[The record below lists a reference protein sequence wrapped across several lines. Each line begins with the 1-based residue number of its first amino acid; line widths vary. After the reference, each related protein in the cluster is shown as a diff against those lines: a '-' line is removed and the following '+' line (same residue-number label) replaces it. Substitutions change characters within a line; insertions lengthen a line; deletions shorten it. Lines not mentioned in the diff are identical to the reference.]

1 VVSSSPVPKSPPAPP
16 TTKSAAAPNLDA
28 LIAGVRAND
37 RAALG
42 RAITLVESHKPEHRA
57 LAQDLLQALLP
68 HTGRAHRIG
77 ITGVPG
83 VGKSTTID
91 QIGLNLVEAGHRVA
105 VLAVDP
111 TSKRTGGSILGD
123 KTRMNRLA
131 THPNAFI
138 RPSPTSGTL
147 GGVAARTRETMAL
160 VEAAGFDIV
169 IVETVGVGQSET
181 TVAEMVDFFLVLLL
195 AGGGDDLQ
203 GIKKGVIELAD
214 MIAINKADGD
224 NAPRATRAAADY
236 KNALHILTPAS
247 PNWQPPVLTISGLAN
262 LGLDE
267 LWSQITQH
275 RERLTASGEFAARR
289 QTQAV
294 TWMHDML
301 SDRLLA
307 MLKANPQVA
316 STLPG
321 LEAEVRAGRL
331 LPTRAVDQMLGLL
344 GLTDGKV

>member
-1 VVSSSPVPKSPPAPP
+1 VTKSSPL
-16 TTKSAAAPNLDA
+16 PNVESMA
-28 LIAGVRAND
+28 AGVRAND

-42 RAITLVESHKPEHRA
+42 RAITLVESHKPEHRVV
-57 LAQDLLQALLP
+57 AQELLQQLLP

-91 QIGLNLVEAGHRVA
+91 QLGLNLVEAGHRVA

-131 THPNAFI
+131 THPRAFI

-160 VEAAGFDIV
+160 VEAAGFDVV

-203 GIKKGVIELAD
+203 GIKKGVIEIAD

-224 NAPRATRAAADY
+224 NASRATRAAADY
-236 KNALHILTPAS
+236 RHALHILTPAS

-262 LGLDE
+262 LGLEE
-267 LWSQITQH
+267 LWTQITGH
-275 RERLTASGEFAARR
+275 RERLTASGEFMARR

-301 SDRLLA
+301 SDRLLGILKSNPRAAAA
-307 MLKANPQVA
+307 M
-316 STLPG
+316 PG
-321 LEAEVRAGRL
+321 LEADVRAGRL
-331 LPTRAVDQMLGLL
+331 LPTRAVEQVIGQL
-344 GLTDGKV
+344 GLTGDGRV

>member
-1 VVSSSPVPKSPPAPP
+1 VVSNSPVPKPPPP
-16 TTKSAAAPNLDA
+16 TIVQNSSAANLDA
-28 LIAGVRAND
+28 LIAGVSAND

-42 RAITLVESHKPEHRA
+42 RAITLVESHKPEHRM

-307 MLKANPQVA
+307 MLKANPRVA
-316 STLPG
+316 SALPG
-321 LEAEVRAGRL
+321 LETDVRAGRL

-344 GLTDGKV
+344 GLTGA